1 MLRSLSLAGDGARPK
16 RALAAAAVRMG
27 SPAVRSMCFFRRQPA
42 ASRATTGE
50 TNVKPWVDGRGTIFP
65 PSSLLLLP
73 LSLVRSAPS
82 FSAYLPAY
90 TTAIFFPGGTEWIKQ
105 QGLTD
110 LFCRPPD
117 ELDMRSSLLSP
128 LRRHGFSHSPNQ
140 GSMSHSISYSHPAR
154 GMHLSDDI
162 STVSNHHLPCARVG
176 RRRRGLVRPG
186 WLSAEVTT

>member
-27 SPAVRSMCFFRRQPA
+27 SPAVRSMCFFSRQPA

-65 PSSLLLLP
+65 PSSLLPLP
-73 LSLVRSAPS
+73 LSLTCSAPS
-82 FSAYLPAY
+82 FSAYLPVHNCHFFSGGHRMDQ
-90 TTAIFFPGGTEWIKQ
+90 TAGV
-105 QGLTD
+105 D
-110 LFCRPPD
+110 LFCSFRPPD
-117 ELDMRSSLLSP
+117 ELGCGGS
-128 LRRHGFSHSPNQ
+128 LRRYGFSHSPNQ

-162 STVSNHHLPCARVG
+162 STVSNHHLPCAWVG
-176 RRRRGLVRPG
+176 RWRRGLVRPG